1 MSADNLIR
9 IKEKK
14 NGLYQV
20 RHESASSLAHAL
32 SDVEPTEEELLLE
45 IIADNVK
52 GRENAI
58 RKAEEYSDDFHSK
71 GGFIEYGIQ
80 FEGWE
85 K

>member
-9 IKEKK
+9 IKKKK

-32 SDVEPTEEELLLE
+32 AGVEPTEDELLLE
-45 IIADNVK
+45 IIADDIK

-58 RKAEEYSDDFHSK
+58 QKAEEWQENSGYV
-71 GGFIEYGIQ
+71 EYGIQ

>member
-9 IKEKK
+9 IKKKK

-20 RHESASSLAHAL
+20 RHESANSLVHAL
-32 SDVEPTEEELLLE
+32 AGVEPTEDELLLGV
-45 IIADNVK
+45 IADDVK
-52 GRENAI
+52 GRTNSI
-58 RKAEEYSDDFHSK
+58 KIAEEYIEEYENR
-71 GGFIEYGIQ
+71 GGYVEYGIQ